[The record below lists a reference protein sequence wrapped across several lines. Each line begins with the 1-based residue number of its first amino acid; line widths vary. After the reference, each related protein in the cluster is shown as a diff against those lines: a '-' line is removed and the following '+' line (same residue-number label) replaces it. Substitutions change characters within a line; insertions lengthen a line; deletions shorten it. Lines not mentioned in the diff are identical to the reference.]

1 LILSDLEEAMSF
13 FSLMRG
19 ARHRSDEPAEPEKL
33 TIALASTPQKVI
45 PDLVYIP
52 MEPDA
57 IADAVI
63 CLRITNDRANELCA
77 EADLM
82 LKRHE
87 CDLRRLRERNSELES
102 LNKNL
107 QNTNK
112 KLHGTITQLNSSV
125 NKNAAQLSQTQRALK
140 LEQEKCKALQTE
152 ILGARMEARKV
163 KFGDLYDGKIC
174 TFSCLVYIRST
185 WSAC

>member
-1 LILSDLEEAMSF
+1 
-13 FSLMRG
+13 MRG
-19 ARHRSDEPAEPEKL
+19 ARHRSDEPAESEKL

-45 PDLVYIP
+45 PDPMYIP
-52 MEPDA
+52 MEANA

-63 CLRITNDRANELCA
+63 CLRIANDRGNELCA

-87 CDLRRLRERNSELES
+87 YDLRRLRERNSELES

-107 QNTNK
+107 QNNNK
-112 KLHGTITQLNSSV
+112 KLHGTITQLDSSV

-152 ILGARMEARKV
+152 ILGAHIEARKV
-163 KFGDLYDGKIC
+163 KFGDLYDGKSC
-174 TFSCLVYIRST
+174 TLSSLVDIRSA

>member
-1 LILSDLEEAMSF
+1 MSF
-13 FSLMRG
+13 FSWMRG
-19 ARHRSDEPAEPEKL
+19 ARHRSDEPAESEKL

-45 PDLVYIP
+45 PDPMYIP
-52 MEPDA
+52 MEANA

-63 CLRITNDRANELCA
+63 CLRIANDRANELCA

-87 CDLRRLRERNSELES
+87 YDLRRLRERNSELES

-112 KLHGTITQLNSSV
+112 KLHATVTQLNSSG
-125 NKNAAQLSQTQRALK
+125 NKNAAQLSQTQHALK
-140 LEQEKCKALQTE
+140 QEQEKCKTMQTE

-174 TFSCLVYIRST
+174 TLSSLVHIRST